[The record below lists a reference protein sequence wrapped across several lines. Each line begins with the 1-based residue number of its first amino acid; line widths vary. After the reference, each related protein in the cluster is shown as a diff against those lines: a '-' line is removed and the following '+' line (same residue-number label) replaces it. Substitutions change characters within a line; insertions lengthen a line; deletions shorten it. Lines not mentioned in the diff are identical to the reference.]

1 MGVPNAGEFKICGQG
16 VVFVL
21 NTHLLL
27 SPMMKSINLEHWHFA
42 LEKMLLLFTE
52 VSDSLCKESFL
63 FISNSDFQH
72 TTEKNQQTFAFV
84 KEIA

>member
-1 MGVPNAGEFKICGQG
+1 

-52 VSDSLCKESFL
+52 VSDFARNPFFLSLTQ
-63 FISNSDFQH
+63 ISNVQLKKTNRPSLLL
-72 TTEKNQQTFAFV
+72 K
-84 KEIA
+84 K